1 MESYFDPKQPASFGG
16 VENFKRHLKERI
28 KTKDLKNWLSDKDAY
43 TLHKPVRL
51 KFRRRKTFALG
62 IDDLWQADL
71 ADVSSLSKYNDK
83 NKYLLTCI
91 DVFSK
96 YARVLPLKTKTGPAL
111 TEAFSIMLNDNDR
124 RPKHLQTDKGTEF
137 LNRTFQSLLRKNS
150 IRFYTSEND
159 DIKAAVIERFNRT
172 IKTKMW
178 KYFTYQNTY
187 RYLDILPDLV
197 QSYNVTYHRSIGM
210 APTQVTRENE
220 CLVRRQL
227 FGEKKRAP
235 VWKYTEGDKVR
246 ISKARIAFKKGYL
259 PSWTEE
265 IFIIA
270 ARIPTDPATYK
281 LTDLNGE
288 KVQGKFYHEELQ
300 RISKEDDIYNVD
312 RILKTRKRN
321 GKLEYFVK
329 WKVYDDSFNSWTID
343 ILDV

>member
-1 MESYFDPKQPASFGG
+1 MEAYFEPKHPASFGG

-28 KTKDLKNWLSDKDAY
+28 KSKDLKTWLSDKDAY

-96 YARVLPLKTKTGPAL
+96 YARVLPLKSKTGPAL
-111 TEAFSIMLNDNDR
+111 TEAFSIMLKDGQC
-124 RPKHLQTDKGTEF
+124 PVHLQTDKGTEF
-137 LNRTFQSLLRKNS
+137 LNRSFQTLLRKNS
-150 IRFYTSEND
+150 IRFYTSENE
-159 DIKAAVIERFNRT
+159 DIKAAIIERFNRS
-172 IKTKMW
+172 IKSKMW
-178 KYFTYQNTY
+178 KYFTHQNTY
-187 RYLDILPDLV
+187 RYNDVLPDLV
-197 QSYNVTYHRSIGM
+197 QSYNETYHRSIGM
-210 APTQVTRENE
+210 APAHVTIENE
-220 CLVRRQL
+220 HLVRKRL
-227 FGEKKRAP
+227 FGEKQRSP

-246 ISKARIAFKKGYL
+246 ISKARIVFKKGYL
-259 PSWTEE
+259 PSWSEE
-265 IFIIA
+265 IFVIS
-270 ARIPTDPATYK
+270 ARIPTDPGTYE
-281 LTDLNGE
+281 LTDLSGE
-288 KVQGKFYHEELQ
+288 KVKGKFYHEELQ
-300 RISKEDDIYNVD
+300 RISKEDDIYKVD

-329 WKVYDDSFNSWTID
+329 WKGYDDSFNSWTLD